1 MGKKRDI
8 INCRMWV
15 LESKKYKGA
24 HMYKIMN
31 EDNNTSLKIVNKNFV
46 DIIKKNKISNFV
58 ESFKKEICLSEVFLG
73 ACLDLEK
80 NIIDN
85 LHKVD
90 KLKIRIKKDSFGVE
104 ELAVFTSDDVFLG
117 FVAVNYV
124 EVIKNLMQAGKQ
136 IIAKVVCAEHIVV
149 DVDFS
154 FSRVKVKLV
163 MVDY

>member
-1 MGKKRDI
+1 MTTKTI
-8 INCRMWV
+8 
-15 LESKKYKGA
+15 S
-24 HMYKIMN
+24 
-31 EDNNTSLKIVNKNFV
+31 NNTSLNVINKN
-46 DIIKKNKISNFV
+46 ILGLIRNNKISDLT
-58 ESFKKEICLSEVFLG
+58 EPLKKEIELAEVYLG
-73 ACLDLEK
+73 ASLKLEK
-80 NIIDN
+80 TLIDSI
-85 LHKVD
+85 KPDD
-90 KLKIRIKKDSFGVE
+90 KLKVRIKKDSFGGE
-104 ELAVFTSDDVFLG
+104 ELAVFTSDDIFLG

>member
-1 MGKKRDI
+1 MID
-8 INCRMWV
+8 
-15 LESKKYKGA
+15 S
-24 HMYKIMN
+24 
-31 EDNNTSLKIVNKNFV
+31 
-46 DIIKKNKISNFV
+46 IKP
-58 ESFKKEICLSEVFLG
+58 
-73 ACLDLEK
+73 D
-80 NIIDN
+80 
-85 LHKVD
+85 D
-90 KLKIRIKKDSFGVE
+90 KLKVRIKKDSFGGE

-117 FVAVNYV
+117 FVAVDYV

>member
-1 MGKKRDI
+1 MTTKTT
-8 INCRMWV
+8 
-15 LESKKYKGA
+15 S
-24 HMYKIMN
+24 
-31 EDNNTSLKIVNKNFV
+31 NNTSLNVINKN
-46 DIIKKNKISNFV
+46 ILGLIRNNKISDLT
-58 ESFKKEICLSEVFLG
+58 EPLKKEIELVEVYLG
-73 ACLDLEK
+73 ASLKLEK
-80 NIIDN
+80 TLIDSI
-85 LHKVD
+85 KPDD
-90 KLKIRIKKDSFGVE
+90 KLKVRIKKDSFGGE

-117 FVAVNYV
+117 FVAVDYV

>member
-1 MGKKRDI
+1 MTTKTI
-8 INCRMWV
+8 
-15 LESKKYKGA
+15 S
-24 HMYKIMN
+24 
-31 EDNNTSLKIVNKNFV
+31 NNTSLNVINKN
-46 DIIKKNKISNFV
+46 ILGLIRNNKISDLT
-58 ESFKKEICLSEVFLG
+58 EPLKKEIELSEVYLG
-73 ACLDLEK
+73 ASLKLEK
-80 NIIDN
+80 TLIDSI
-85 LHKVD
+85 KPDD
-90 KLKIRIKKDSFGVE
+90 KLKVRIKKDSFGGD

-117 FVAVNYV
+117 FVAVDYV